1 MQSSARIGRVQDK
14 AFPDRA
20 SIDDKLHHE
29 DLEIGKP
36 YDCGSKT
43 VTKDE
48 IIAFGRA

>member
-1 MQSSARIGRVQDK
+1 VQDK
-14 AFPDRA
+14 VSSDG
-20 SIDDKLHHE
+20 KLHHE